1 MKMLRDISSASLA
14 TALLFAAVGCG
25 PVKKAHVTEIE
36 RKEAAH
42 YASEA
47 QFALTLRDYPRAE
60 ASLARATAL
69 VQDDGRLWVNLGVVR
84 VRLGNRDGAKRAY
97 ESALKAYEAEF
108 HNQLS
113 QTDPEPL
120 LREAYVLA
128 LLGRKAD
135 ALKLVNKAAALFPD
149 HRAVKRFI
157 EEKEL
162 ERLVGDPSFKE
173 MAL

>member
-1 MKMLRDISSASLA
+1 MKTMRDISGACFATLLLLAAS
-14 TALLFAAVGCG
+14 GCG
-25 PVKKAHVTEIE
+25 PQHQFQVTELQ

-42 YASEA
+42 HASEA
-47 QFALTLRDYPRAE
+47 QFALTLRDYTRAE

-69 VQDDGRLWVNLGVVR
+69 APDDGKLWVNLGGAR
-84 VRLGNRDGAKRAY
+84 VRLGDRDGAKQAY
-97 ESALKAYEAEF
+97 LSALKAYEAAF

-113 QTDPEPL
+113 QTDPDPL
-120 LREAYVLA
+120 LRQAYVLA

-135 ALKLVNKAAALFPD
+135 ALKTVTKAAQQFPN

-162 ERLVGDPSFKE
+162 ERLADDPAFKE

>member
-1 MKMLRDISSASLA
+1 MKMRRDISGAC
-14 TALLFAAVGCG
+14 FAAVLLLAASGCG
-25 PVKKAHVTEIE
+25 PQHQFQVTDLQ

-42 YASEA
+42 HASEA
-47 QFALTLRDYPRAE
+47 QFALTLRDYTRVE

-69 VQDDGRLWVNLGVVR
+69 APDDGKLWVNLGAAR
-84 VRLGNRDGAKRAY
+84 IRLGNRDGAKQAY
-97 ESALKAYEAEF
+97 QGALKAYEAAF
-108 HNQLS
+108 QNQSS

-120 LREAYVLA
+120 LRQAYVLA

-135 ALKLVNKAAALFPD
+135 ALKIVNKAAGQFPN
-149 HRAVKRFI
+149 HRSVKRFV

-162 ERLVGDPSFKE
+162 EKLAADPAFKE